1 MIVAGS
7 VEERGRSNLLKRTL
21 IGIFRSHEQTGE
33 KASDPLLKTRY
44 YNMPKDQAWEEVVT
58 LLKKMPKYKVL
69 HEVKNVGEI
78 VVEKRTATGRIQDI
92 TIMLFSVNP
101 VKTAIDIYSASRGSM
116 GDLGSNYRTILELFQ
131 QIDKKMAAYK
141 VM

>member
-1 MIVAGS
+1 M
-7 VEERGRSNLLKRTL
+7 LKRTL

>member
-1 MIVAGS
+1 M
-7 VEERGRSNLLKRTL
+7 LKRTL
-21 IGIFRSHEQTGE
+21 VGIFRSHEQTGE

-44 YNMPKDQAWEEVVT
+44 YKISKEKAWEEVVT

-78 VVEKRTATGRIQDI
+78 VVEKRTATGRVQDI

-116 GDLGSNYRTILELFQ
+116 GDLGSNYRTILELFG
-131 QIDKKMAAYK
+131 QIDRQLAAYK
-141 VM
+141 IT

>member
-1 MIVAGS
+1 M
-7 VEERGRSNLLKRTL
+7 LKRTL
-21 IGIFRSHEQTGE
+21 VGIIRSHEQTGE

-44 YNMPKDQAWEEVVT
+44 YKISKEKAWEEVVT
-58 LLKKMPKYKVL
+58 LLKKMPKYKLL

-78 VVEKRTATGRIQDI
+78 VVEKRTATGRVQDI

-116 GDLGSNYRTILELFQ
+116 GDLGSNYRTILELFG
-131 QIDKKMAAYK
+131 QIDRQLSAYK
-141 VM
+141 IT